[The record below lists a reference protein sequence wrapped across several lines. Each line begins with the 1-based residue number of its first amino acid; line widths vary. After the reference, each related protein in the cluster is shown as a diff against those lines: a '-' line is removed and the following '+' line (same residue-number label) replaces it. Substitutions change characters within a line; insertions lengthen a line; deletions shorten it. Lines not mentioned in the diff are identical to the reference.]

1 MTANRR
7 AVFAVVCAVLL
18 AVSMGVLGVHDP
30 APGAQVTD
38 MRATGVQDSTSGLN
52 LTASGSAV
60 DEAGQ
65 NVTVNFT
72 LTNAGD
78 EPSTAPVIE
87 LVSVPAKWQLVSQS
101 ADANVTWSEAEQGWL
116 LAAPLSPGESVSV
129 SATFGLADDSP
140 PTEYSVS
147 AKASDAAGQ
156 SDTTVET
163 FSGGQSG
170 EGDLTLDT
178 SVGEVPA
185 PGENVTLDMTLQN
198 TGDAESVAPSIGLV
212 LPAGWSVVDQSA
224 EENVTYS
231 DVTVNWVSTDPLAA
245 DESLTVSAELQ
256 PPSDATP
263 GPYVVSV
270 RGTDA
275 SNQSTVTA
283 VRLNVTE
290 AADAEPET
298 TLTETETDTT
308 ETQTTVETMTTE
320 QTTMEATT
328 VETVTAETTVEATTD
343 EATTESGQAD
353 TTTEATTTENG
364 EAETTVE
371 GTTDEAT
378 TVEATTVMGETETT
392 TDATTTE
399 TGQPQDISE
408 TVSAMIQVDDQPVAN
423 VTLEVAD
430 SPDERTQGLM
440 FRESLP
446 ENHGMVFVYDE
457 AEPRS
462 FWMKNTLIPL
472 DMIFVAENGTVVD
485 VEHADPPEPNVSD
498 EDLERYTSD
507 APAKYVIEL
516 EQGFANETGI
526 EPGADVEFDVADT
539 LEPANETTT
548 AS

>member
-129 SATFGLADDSP
+129 SATFGLSDDSP

-178 SVGEVPA
+178 SVGEAPA
-185 PGENVTLDMTLQN
+185 PGENVTLDVTLQN

-231 DVTVNWVSTDPLAA
+231 DATVNWVSTDPLAA

-298 TLTETETDTT
+298 TLTETETTT

-320 QTTMEATT
+320 QTTIEATT
-328 VETVTAETTVEATTD
+328 VETVT
-343 EATTESGQAD
+343 
-353 TTTEATTTENG
+353 
-364 EAETTVE
+364 AETTVE